1 MFLPWKHLMR
11 FLKPDYKWT
20 HERGNNFISQLD
32 SSCTNLGIDGSFIA
46 AGKVRWVLGASIKLK
61 FLVIL
66 RYEDWLIIFY
76 CWLFFIENFTTFCC
90 SVAQLCPTLHNPMK
104 CSTLGLPVSH
114 HLLEFAQVHA
124 HCVSDATQ
132 PYHPSSVAL
141 FSFCL
146 QFFPASGS
154 FQMSQLFVSGDQNIG
169 ASASVLPMSIQGW
182 FLLRLTYLISLLSE
196 GLQSQFNLC
205 YGTLKQLKSI

>member
-124 HCVSDATQ
+124 HCISDAIQ
-132 PYHPSSVAL
+132 PSHPMMSFSPSALNFSQHQGLFKWVSCLCQVTKILELQHPSFQWV
-141 FSFCL
+141 FRVD
-146 QFFPASGS
+146 FF
-154 FQMSQLFVSGDQNIG
+154 
-169 ASASVLPMSIQGW
+169 
-182 FLLRLTYLISLLSE
+182 
-196 GLQSQFNLC
+196 
-205 YGTLKQLKSI
+205 